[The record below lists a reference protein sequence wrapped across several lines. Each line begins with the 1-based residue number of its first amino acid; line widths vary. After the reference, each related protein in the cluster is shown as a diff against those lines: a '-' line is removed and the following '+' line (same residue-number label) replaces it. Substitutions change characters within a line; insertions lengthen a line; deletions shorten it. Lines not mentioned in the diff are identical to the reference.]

1 MMSLTQYKVKVMNKG
16 LTKSAIVMAE
26 SFVDFKRKAASSLA
40 LSGWMEVRVYKASD
54 FEVKSRAI
62 FVT

>member
-1 MMSLTQYKVKVMNKG
+1 MNKG
-16 LTKSAIVMAE
+16 LTKSAIVMAD

-54 FEVKSRAI
+54 FEVKSMAM
-62 FVT
+62 FGA